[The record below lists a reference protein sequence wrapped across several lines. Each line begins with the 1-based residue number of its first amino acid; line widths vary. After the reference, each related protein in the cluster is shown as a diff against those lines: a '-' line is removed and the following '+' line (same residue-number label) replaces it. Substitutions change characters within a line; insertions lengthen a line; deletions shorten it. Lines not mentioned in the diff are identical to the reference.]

1 MNTCIAAG
9 AIPLTAEAS
18 FEAMAPSIGPTTC
31 APSTATNATAA
42 NVAAI
47 PWIMAAIFAM
57 SFAVSSSTNFTSNF
71 V

>member
-1 MNTCIAAG
+1 
-9 AIPLTAEAS
+9 
-18 FEAMAPSIGPTTC
+18 MAPSIGPTTC
-31 APSTATNATAA
+31 APTTTTNATAA

-57 SFAVSSSTNFTSNF
+57 SFAVSSSTNLTSNF